1 MNKMYVNDK
10 ISMMLECL
18 LSKDDLNRNVCKRC
32 CYADACCYLMEAVFV
47 VHHVHY
53 KERRTVD
60 SPYVNKLDTP
70 GKAFAIYDSQKK

>member
-53 KERRTVD
+53 KERRTVENLNV
-60 SPYVNKLDTP
+60 PTMPFFRYVCICPED
-70 GKAFAIYDSQKK
+70 GF